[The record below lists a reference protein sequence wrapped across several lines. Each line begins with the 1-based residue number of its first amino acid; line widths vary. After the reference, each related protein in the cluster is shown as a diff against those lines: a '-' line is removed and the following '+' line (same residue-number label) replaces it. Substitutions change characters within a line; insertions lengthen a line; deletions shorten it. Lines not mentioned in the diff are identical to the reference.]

1 MSSQLIVIALVI
13 TLACLFLK
21 VPVFIS
27 IIAGAGVYFF
37 AEPAVSTHL
46 IVQRTLSGMQSVP
59 LLAVPFFVYS
69 GVLMN
74 YAGVTQRIMD
84 FCNVLTAD
92 MWGGLAQVNILLS
105 TLMGGLSGSSL
116 ADAAMEARLLGP
128 DMIKSGYSKGFSANV
143 LTFTSLITATIPP
156 GVGLIIYGTTGSVSI
171 GKLFS
176 AGIFVGLYMMIV
188 LMVSVAVIA
197 RMRGYK
203 PVRQNRATWKEIGI
217 NLKETV
223 WAVMF
228 PVILL
233 VGIRMGFFSP
243 SEVGAFACFYSVFVG
258 AFIYKELTIKSF
270 ITALRD
276 SIADIGSIMMIVS
289 MTALF
294 GYGIP
299 IDKIPQKMTTFI
311 TGITTNPSLVLILII
326 ILLVFVGMF
335 MEGSVVI
342 LLLTPILLPMCQ
354 SVGID
359 PVHLGLLMCVIV
371 TMGVN
376 TPPVGM
382 SMYTVNTILDCSLQE
397 YTKSMI
403 PFLAAILLAIGLLAF
418 LPDVVLFLPRLLY

>member
-1 MSSQLIVIALVI
+1 MIYVFIVFLIFLVMG
-13 TLACLFLK
+13 
-21 VPVFIS
+21 VPVAFAI
-27 IIAGAGVYFF
+27 GA
-37 AEPAVSTHL
+37 
-46 IVQRTLSGMQSVP
+46 SGMVFFLLNTHFPLTHIAQLPLTQVQSISMLAIP
-59 LLAVPFFVYS
+59 LFILA
-69 GVLMN
+69 GNLMN
-74 YAGVTQRIMD
+74 NGGVTKRL
-84 FCNVLTAD
+84 VSLATLLTGH
-92 MWGGLAQVNILLS
+92 MRGGLAQTSVVLS
-105 TLMGGLSGSSL
+105 TLMGGVSGSAT

-289 MTALF
+289 LTALF

-342 LLLTPILLPMCQ
+342 LLLTPILLP
-354 SVGID
+354 
-359 PVHLGLLMCVIV
+359 MCVIV

>member
-1 MSSQLIVIALVI
+1 MIYVFIVFLIFLVMG
-13 TLACLFLK
+13 
-21 VPVFIS
+21 VPVAFAI
-27 IIAGAGVYFF
+27 GA
-37 AEPAVSTHL
+37 
-46 IVQRTLSGMQSVP
+46 SGMVFFLLNTHFPLTHIAQLPLTQVQSISMLAIP
-59 LLAVPFFVYS
+59 LFILA
-69 GVLMN
+69 GNLMN
-74 YAGVTQRIMD
+74 NGGVTKRL
-84 FCNVLTAD
+84 VSLATLLTGH
-92 MWGGLAQVNILLS
+92 MRGGLAQTSVVLS
-105 TLMGGLSGSSL
+105 TLMGGVSGSAT

-354 SVGID
+354 YVGIVQ
-359 PVHLGLLMCVIV
+359 VHLGLLMCVIV

>member
-1 MSSQLIVIALVI
+1 MITVFIVFLILLII
-13 TLACLFLK
+13 G
-21 VPVFIS
+21 VPVAFAI
-27 IIAGAGVYFF
+27 GA
-37 AEPAVSTHL
+37 
-46 IVQRTLSGMQSVP
+46 SGMVFFLQNTHFPLTHVAQLPLTQVQSISMLAIP
-59 LLAVPFFVYS
+59 LFILA
-69 GVLMN
+69 GNLMN
-74 YAGVTQRIMD
+74 NGGVTKRL
-84 FCNVLTAD
+84 VSLATLLTGH
-92 MWGGLAQVNILLS
+92 MRGGLAQTSVVLS
-105 TLMGGLSGSSL
+105 TLMGGASGSAT

-203 PVRQNRATWKEIGI
+203 PIRRERATLREIGI
-217 NLKETV
+217 NLKETI

-258 AFIYKELTIKSF
+258 AFIYKELTVQSF
-270 ITALRD
+270 LKALKD
-276 SIADIGSIMMIVS
+276 SIGDIGSIMMIVS
-289 MTALF
+289 LTALF

-299 IDKIPQKMTTFI
+299 IDKIPQKMTAFI
-311 TGITTNPSLVLILII
+311 TGITTNPALVLVLII

-418 LPDVVLFLPRLLY
+418 FPDAVLFLPRLLY

>member
-1 MSSQLIVIALVI
+1 MIYVFIVFLIFLVMG
-13 TLACLFLK
+13 
-21 VPVFIS
+21 VPVAFAI
-27 IIAGAGVYFF
+27 GA
-37 AEPAVSTHL
+37 
-46 IVQRTLSGMQSVP
+46 SGMVFFLLNTHFPLTHIAQLPLTQVQSISMLAIPLFILAGNLMNNGGVTKRLVSLAP
-59 LLAVPFFVYS
+59 LLT
-69 GVLMN
+69 GHM
-74 YAGVTQRIMD
+74 R
-84 FCNVLTAD
+84 
-92 MWGGLAQVNILLS
+92 GGLAQTSVVLS
-105 TLMGGLSGSSL
+105 TLMGGVSGSAT

-342 LLLTPILLPMCQ
+342 LLLTPILLPMYQ

>member
-1 MSSQLIVIALVI
+1 
-13 TLACLFLK
+13 
-21 VPVFIS
+21 
-27 IIAGAGVYFF
+27 
-37 AEPAVSTHL
+37 
-46 IVQRTLSGMQSVP
+46 
-59 LLAVPFFVYS
+59 
-69 GVLMN
+69 
-74 YAGVTQRIMD
+74 
-84 FCNVLTAD
+84 
-92 MWGGLAQVNILLS
+92 
-105 TLMGGLSGSSL
+105 
-116 ADAAMEARLLGP
+116 
-128 DMIKSGYSKGFSANV
+128 
-143 LTFTSLITATIPP
+143 
-156 GVGLIIYGTTGSVSI
+156 
-171 GKLFS
+171 
-176 AGIFVGLYMMIV
+176 
-188 LMVSVAVIA
+188 
-197 RMRGYK
+197 MRGYK
-203 PVRQNRATWKEIGI
+203 PIRRERATLREIGI
-217 NLKETV
+217 NLKETI

-258 AFIYKELTIKSF
+258 AFIYKELTVQSF
-270 ITALRD
+270 LKALKD
-276 SIADIGSIMMIVS
+276 SIGDIGSIMMIVS
-289 MTALF
+289 LTALF

-299 IDKIPQKMTTFI
+299 IDKIPQKMTAFI
-311 TGITTNPSLVLILII
+311 TGITTNPALVLVLII

-418 LPDVVLFLPRLLY
+418 FPDAVLFLPRLLY

>member
-1 MSSQLIVIALVI
+1 
-13 TLACLFLK
+13 
-21 VPVFIS
+21 
-27 IIAGAGVYFF
+27 
-37 AEPAVSTHL
+37 
-46 IVQRTLSGMQSVP
+46 
-59 LLAVPFFVYS
+59 
-69 GVLMN
+69 MN
-74 YAGVTQRIMD
+74 NGGVTKRL
-84 FCNVLTAD
+84 VSLATLLTGH
-92 MWGGLAQVNILLS
+92 MRGGLAQTSVVLS
-105 TLMGGLSGSSL
+105 TLMGGVSGSAT

-203 PVRQNRATWKEIGI
+203 PIRRERATLREIGI
-217 NLKETV
+217 NLKETI

-258 AFIYKELTIKSF
+258 AFIYKELTVQSF
-270 ITALRD
+270 LKALKD
-276 SIADIGSIMMIVS
+276 SIGDIGSIMMIVS
-289 MTALF
+289 LTALF

-299 IDKIPQKMTTFI
+299 IDKIPQKMTAFI
-311 TGITTNPSLVLILII
+311 TGITTNPALVLVLI

-418 LPDVVLFLPRLLY
+418 FPDAVLFLPRLLY

>member
-1 MSSQLIVIALVI
+1 MIYVFIVFLIFLVMG
-13 TLACLFLK
+13 
-21 VPVFIS
+21 VPVAFAI
-27 IIAGAGVYFF
+27 GA
-37 AEPAVSTHL
+37 
-46 IVQRTLSGMQSVP
+46 SGMVFFLLNTHFP
-59 LLAVPFFVYS
+59 LTHIAQLPLTQVQIISMLAIPLFILA
-69 GVLMN
+69 GNLMN
-74 YAGVTQRIMD
+74 NGGVTKRL
-84 FCNVLTAD
+84 VSLATLLTGH
-92 MWGGLAQVNILLS
+92 MRGGLAQTSVVLS
-105 TLMGGLSGSSL
+105 TLMGGVSGSAT
-116 ADAAMEARLLGP
+116 ADAAMEARLLRP

>member
-1 MSSQLIVIALVI
+1 MIYVFIVFLIFLVMG
-13 TLACLFLK
+13 
-21 VPVFIS
+21 VPVAFAI
-27 IIAGAGVYFF
+27 GA
-37 AEPAVSTHL
+37 
-46 IVQRTLSGMQSVP
+46 SGMVFFLLNTHFPLTHIAQLPLTQVQSISMLAIP
-59 LLAVPFFVYS
+59 LFILA
-69 GVLMN
+69 GNLMN
-74 YAGVTQRIMD
+74 NGGVTKRL
-84 FCNVLTAD
+84 VSLATLLTGH
-92 MWGGLAQVNILLS
+92 MRGGLAQTSVVLS
-105 TLMGGLSGSSL
+105 TLMGGVSGSAT

-289 MTALF
+289 LTALF

-359 PVHLGLLMCVIV
+359 SVHLGLLMCVIV

>member
-1 MSSQLIVIALVI
+1 MISVFLV
-13 TLACLFLK
+13 FLVLLVMG
-21 VPVFIS
+21 VPVAFAI
-27 IIAGAGVYFF
+27 GA
-37 AEPAVSTHL
+37 
-46 IVQRTLSGMQSVP
+46 SGMVFFLLNTQFPFTHVAQLPLTQVQSISMLAIP
-59 LLAVPFFVYS
+59 LFILA
-69 GVLMN
+69 GNLMN
-74 YAGVTQRIMD
+74 NGGVTKRL
-84 FCNVLTAD
+84 VSLATLLTGH
-92 MWGGLAQVNILLS
+92 MRGGLAQTSVVLS
-105 TLMGGLSGSSL
+105 TLMGGVSGSAT

-143 LTFTSLITATIPP
+143 ITFTSLITATIPP

-176 AGIFVGLYMMIV
+176 AGIFVGLYMMII
-188 LMVSVAVIA
+188 LMISVAVIA
-197 RMRGYK
+197 RMRGYR
-203 PVRQNRATWKEIGI
+203 PVRETKASLKEIGM
-217 NLKETV
+217 NLKETI

-233 VGIRMGFFSP
+233 VGIRMGLFSP

-258 AFIYKELTIKSF
+258 VFVYRELTLDRFLK
-270 ITALRD
+270 ALHD

-289 MTALF
+289 LTALF

-299 IDKIPQKMTTFI
+299 IDKIPQKMTMFI

-382 SMYTVNTILDCSLQE
+382 SMYTVNTILGCSLQE
-397 YTKSMI
+397 YSKSMI
-403 PFLAAILLAIGLLAF
+403 PFLFAILIAIGVLAF
-418 LPDVVLFLPRLLY
+418 LPGLVLFLPSLLY

>member
-1 MSSQLIVIALVI
+1 MIYVFIVFLIFLVMG
-13 TLACLFLK
+13 
-21 VPVFIS
+21 VPVAFAI
-27 IIAGAGVYFF
+27 GA
-37 AEPAVSTHL
+37 
-46 IVQRTLSGMQSVP
+46 SGMVFFLLNTHFPLTHIAQLPLTQVQSISMLAIP
-59 LLAVPFFVYS
+59 LFILA
-69 GVLMN
+69 GNLMN
-74 YAGVTQRIMD
+74 NGGVTKRL
-84 FCNVLTAD
+84 VSLATLLTGH
-92 MWGGLAQVNILLS
+92 MRGGLAQTSVVLS
-105 TLMGGLSGSSL
+105 TLMGGVSGSAT

-128 DMIKSGYSKGFSANV
+128 DMIKSGYSKGFSVNV

-203 PVRQNRATWKEIGI
+203 PIRQNRATWKEIGI

-342 LLLTPILLPMCQ
+342 LLLTPILLPMFQ

>member
-1 MSSQLIVIALVI
+1 MIYVFIVFLIFLVMG
-13 TLACLFLK
+13 
-21 VPVFIS
+21 VPVAFAI
-27 IIAGAGVYFF
+27 GA
-37 AEPAVSTHL
+37 
-46 IVQRTLSGMQSVP
+46 SGMVFFLLNTHFPLTHIAQLPLTQVQSISMLAIP
-59 LLAVPFFVYS
+59 LFILA
-69 GVLMN
+69 GNLMN
-74 YAGVTQRIMD
+74 NGGVTKRL
-84 FCNVLTAD
+84 VSLATLLTGH
-92 MWGGLAQVNILLS
+92 MRGGLAQTSVVLS
-105 TLMGGLSGSSL
+105 TLMGGVSGSAT

-276 SIADIGSIMMIVS
+276 SIADI
-289 MTALF
+289 
-294 GYGIP
+294 
-299 IDKIPQKMTTFI
+299 Q
-311 TGITTNPSLVLILII
+311 I
-326 ILLVFVGMF
+326 ILLYFH
-335 MEGSVVI
+335 E
-342 LLLTPILLPMCQ
+342 
-354 SVGID
+354 
-359 PVHLGLLMCVIV
+359 
-371 TMGVN
+371 
-376 TPPVGM
+376 
-382 SMYTVNTILDCSLQE
+382 
-397 YTKSMI
+397 I
-403 PFLAAILLAIGLLAF
+403 PS
-418 LPDVVLFLPRLLY
+418 

>member
-1 MSSQLIVIALVI
+1 MIYVFIVFLIFLVMG
-13 TLACLFLK
+13 
-21 VPVFIS
+21 VPVAFAI
-27 IIAGAGVYFF
+27 GA
-37 AEPAVSTHL
+37 
-46 IVQRTLSGMQSVP
+46 SGMVFFLLNTHFPLTHIAQLPLTQVQSISMLAIP
-59 LLAVPFFVYS
+59 LFILA
-69 GVLMN
+69 GNLMN
-74 YAGVTQRIMD
+74 NGGVTKRL
-84 FCNVLTAD
+84 VSLATLLTGH
-92 MWGGLAQVNILLS
+92 MRGGLAQTSVVLS
-105 TLMGGLSGSSL
+105 TLMGGVSGSAT

-258 AFIYKELTIKSF
+258 AFIYKELTIKS
-270 ITALRD
+270 
-276 SIADIGSIMMIVS
+276 IMMIVS

>member
-1 MSSQLIVIALVI
+1 MIYVFIVFLIFLVMG
-13 TLACLFLK
+13 
-21 VPVFIS
+21 VPVAFAI
-27 IIAGAGVYFF
+27 GA
-37 AEPAVSTHL
+37 
-46 IVQRTLSGMQSVP
+46 SGMVFFLLNTHFPLTHIAQLPLTQVQSISMLAIP
-59 LLAVPFFVYS
+59 LFILA
-69 GVLMN
+69 GNLMN
-74 YAGVTQRIMD
+74 NGGVTKRL
-84 FCNVLTAD
+84 VSLATLLTGH
-92 MWGGLAQVNILLS
+92 MRGGLAQTSVVLS
-105 TLMGGLSGSSL
+105 TLMGGVSGSAT

-342 LLLTPILLPMCQ
+342 LLLTPILLPMRQ